1 MRGLISTAHINS
13 SYKPMPTMTTTV
25 IHKLVVIGVGL
36 IGGSFA
42 LALREAGRV
51 QHITGIGRSRENMQ
65 RALALGEIDEIA
77 DDVESALK
85 DAELVFLAVPVGQIG
100 EIMAQMSA
108 YLAPSAIVTDAGST
122 KQDVVAAARS
132 HFAPHLKNFVP
143 GHPVAGAERS
153 GADAANA
160 DLFRGK
166 NVVLTPLEETSRE
179 ATQKVT
185 ELWEACGAR
194 ISRMSANRHDEILA
208 AVSHLPHVL
217 AFALMNHVV
226 SAGAD
231 GSDDAHDN
239 DLLRFAG
246 SGFRDSTRI
255 AGSSPEMWRDICL
268 GNRKALLNQI
278 DAYQKEL
285 TAVREMLSDGDGD
298 ALERLFAKAR
308 NARERW
314 LKSLPE

>member
-1 MRGLISTAHINS
+1 M
-13 SYKPMPTMTTTV
+13 

-42 LALREAGRV
+42 LALRKAGVVR
-51 QHITGIGRSRENMQ
+51 HITGVGRSRENMR
-65 RALALGEIDEIA
+65 RALALGEIDEISS
-77 DDVESALK
+77 DVESALK
-85 DAELVFLAVPVGQIG
+85 DAELVFLAVPVGQTG
-100 EIMAQMSA
+100 EIMAQISA
-108 YLAPSAIVTDAGST
+108 YLAPSTIVTDAGST

-132 HFAPHLKNFVP
+132 HLVPHLKNFVP
-143 GHPVAGAERS
+143 GHPVAGAEKS
-153 GADAANA
+153 GAGAANA

-179 ATQKVT
+179 AAQKVT

-194 ISRMSANRHDEILA
+194 VSQMSADRHDEILA

-217 AFALMNHVV
+217 AFALMNHVA
-226 SAGAD
+226 SARGDA
-231 GSDDAHDN
+231 SDTGRDN

-246 SGFRDSTRI
+246 SGFRDFTRI

-268 GNRKALLNQI
+268 GNREALLNQI

-285 TAVREMLSDGDGD
+285 TGLREILAHGDGD
-298 ALERLFAKAR
+298 ALVKLFANAR
-308 NARERW
+308 SARERW
-314 LKSLPE
+314 LK

>member
-1 MRGLISTAHINS
+1 
-13 SYKPMPTMTTTV
+13 MTVTV

-42 LALREAGRV
+42 LALRKAGV
-51 QHITGIGRSRENMQ
+51 IGHITGVGRSRENMR
-65 RALALGEIDEIA
+65 RAVALGEIDEIA
-77 DDVESALK
+77 SDVESALK
-85 DAELVFLAVPVGQIG
+85 DADLVFLAVPVGQTI
-100 EIMAQMSA
+100 EIMTQISA
-108 YLAPSAIVTDAGST
+108 YLAPSTIVTDAGST

-132 HFAPHLKNFVP
+132 HLAPHLKNFVP
-143 GHPVAGAERS
+143 GHPVAGAEKS
-153 GADAANA
+153 GAGAANA

-166 NVVLTPLEETSRE
+166 NVVLTPLEETRRE

-194 ISRMSANRHDEILA
+194 VSWMSANRHDEVLA

-226 SAGAD
+226 ST
-231 GSDDAHDN
+231 GSDANSTVSDN
-239 DLLRFAG
+239 ELLRFAG

-268 GNRKALLNQI
+268 GNREALLDQI

-285 TAVREMLSDGDGD
+285 TTVREMLAHGDGD
-298 ALERLFAKAR
+298 ALERFFANAR
-308 NARERW
+308 SARERW
-314 LKSLPE
+314 LKSLPG

>member
-1 MRGLISTAHINS
+1 
-13 SYKPMPTMTTTV
+13 MTTTV

-42 LALREAGRV
+42 FALRKAGV
-51 QHITGIGRSRENMQ
+51 VSHITGVGRSRENMR
-65 RALALGEIDEIA
+65 RAFTLGEIDEIA
-77 DDVESALK
+77 SDIESALK
-85 DAELVFLAVPVGQIG
+85 DADLVFLAVPVGQTA
-100 EIMAQMSA
+100 EIMGQISP
-108 YLAPSAIVTDAGST
+108 YLAPSTIVTDAGST
-122 KQDVVAAARS
+122 KQDVVAAAHS
-132 HFAPHLKNFVP
+132 HLAPHLKNFVP
-143 GHPVAGAERS
+143 GHPVAGAEKS
-153 GADAANA
+153 GAGAANA

-166 NVVLTPLEETSRE
+166 NVVLTPLKETSRE

-194 ISRMSANRHDEILA
+194 VSRMSATRHDEILA

-231 GSDDAHDN
+231 GSNDAHDN
-239 DLLRFAG
+239 ELLRFAG

-268 GNRKALLNQI
+268 GNREALLNQI

-285 TAVREMLSDGDGD
+285 TAVRGMLAHGDGD
-298 ALERLFAKAR
+298 ALERFFANAR
-308 NARERW
+308 SARERW
-314 LKSLPE
+314 LKSLPR

>member
-1 MRGLISTAHINS
+1 
-13 SYKPMPTMTTTV
+13 MTTIV

-42 LALREAGRV
+42 LALRKAGIVR
-51 QHITGIGRSRENMQ
+51 HITGVGRTQENMR
-65 RALALGEIDEIA
+65 RALTLGEIDEIA
-77 DDVESALK
+77 SDIESALK
-85 DAELVFLAVPVGQIG
+85 DADLVFLAVPVGQTI
-100 EIMAQMSA
+100 EIMGQISA
-108 YLAPSAIVTDAGST
+108 YLASSTIVTDAGST
-122 KQDVVAAARS
+122 KQDVVAAAHS
-132 HFAPHLKNFVP
+132 HLAPHLKNFVP
-143 GHPVAGAERS
+143 GHPVAGAEKS
-153 GADAANA
+153 GAGAANA

-166 NVVLTPLEETSRE
+166 NVVLTPLKETRRE

-194 ISRMSANRHDEILA
+194 VSWMSATRHDEILA

-231 GSDDAHDN
+231 GSNDAHDN
-239 DLLRFAG
+239 ELLRFAG

-255 AGSSPEMWRDICL
+255 AGSSPEMWRDICF
-268 GNRKALLNQI
+268 GNREALLDQI

-285 TAVREMLSDGDGD
+285 TAVREMLAHGDGN
-298 ALERLFAKAR
+298 ALERFFANAR
-308 NARERW
+308 SARERW
-314 LKSLPE
+314 LKSLPR

>member
-1 MRGLISTAHINS
+1 MAA
-13 SYKPMPTMTTTV
+13 TV

-42 LALREAGRV
+42 LALRKAGVVR
-51 QHITGIGRSRENMQ
+51 QITGVGRSRENMR
-65 RALALGEIDEIA
+65 RALALGEVDEIA
-77 DDVESALK
+77 SDIESALK
-85 DAELVFLAVPVGQIG
+85 DAELVFLAVPVGQTG
-100 EIMAQMSA
+100 EIMAQISA
-108 YLAPSAIVTDAGST
+108 YLAPSTIVTDAGST

-132 HFAPHLKNFVP
+132 HLAPYLKNFVP
-143 GHPVAGAERS
+143 GHPVAGAEKS
-153 GADAANA
+153 GAGAANA

-179 ATQKVT
+179 STQKVT

-194 ISRMSANRHDEILA
+194 VSQMSANRHDEILA

-217 AFALMNHVV
+217 AFALMNHVASV
-226 SAGAD
+226 G
-231 GSDDAHDN
+231 GDDANDMTQDN

-268 GNRKALLNQI
+268 GNREALLSQI

-285 TAVREMLSDGDGD
+285 TAVREILAQGDGD
-298 ALERLFAKAR
+298 ALERLFANAR
-308 NARERW
+308 SARERW
-314 LKSLPE
+314 LKSLPR

>member
-1 MRGLISTAHINS
+1 
-13 SYKPMPTMTTTV
+13 MPTMTTTV

-51 QHITGIGRSRENMQ
+51 QHITGIGRSRENMR

-77 DDVESALK
+77 ENIESALK
-85 DAELVFLAVPVGQIG
+85 DAELVFLAVPVGQTG
-100 EIMAQMSA
+100 EIMAQISA
-108 YLAPSAIVTDAGST
+108 YLAPSTIVTDAGST

-132 HFAPHLKNFVP
+132 HLAPHLKNFVP
-143 GHPVAGAERS
+143 GHPVAGAEKS
-153 GADAANA
+153 GAGAANA

-166 NVVLTPLEETSRE
+166 NVVLTPLEETRRE

-194 ISRMSANRHDEILA
+194 VSRMSANRHDEILA

-239 DLLRFAG
+239 ELLRFAG

-268 GNRKALLNQI
+268 GNREALLNQI

-285 TAVREMLSDGDGD
+285 TAVREMLAHSDGD
-298 ALERLFAKAR
+298 ALERFFANAR
-308 NARERW
+308 SARERW
-314 LKSLPE
+314 LKSLPR

>member
-1 MRGLISTAHINS
+1 M
-13 SYKPMPTMTTTV
+13 

-42 LALREAGRV
+42 LALRKAGIVR
-51 QHITGIGRSRENMQ
+51 HITGIGRSRENMR
-65 RALALGEIDEIA
+65 RALTLGEIDEIA
-77 DDVESALK
+77 SDIESGLK
-85 DAELVFLAVPVGQIG
+85 DADLVFLAVPVGQTG
-100 EIMAQMSA
+100 EIMAQVSP
-108 YLAPSAIVTDAGST
+108 YLAPSTIVTDAGST

-132 HFAPHLKNFVP
+132 HLAPHLKNFVP
-143 GHPVAGAERS
+143 GHPVAGAEKS
-153 GADAANA
+153 GAGAANA

-166 NVVLTPLEETSRE
+166 NVVLTPLKETSRK

-194 ISRMSANRHDEILA
+194 VSRMSANRHDEILA

-217 AFALMNHVV
+217 AFALMNHVIP
-226 SAGAD
+226 AGTY

-239 DLLRFAG
+239 ELLRFAG

-268 GNRKALLNQI
+268 GNREALLNQI

-285 TAVREMLSDGDGD
+285 TAVREMLAHGDGD
-298 ALERLFAKAR
+298 ALERFFANAR
-308 NARERW
+308 SARERW
-314 LKSLPE
+314 LKSLPR